1 MSLSKLHRFHTNPP
15 KVEINVVPLVD
26 VSLVLL
32 VIVLLTATFDKNT
45 GFNVKLPKSTMSK
58 RMETKIQD
66 LTVSV
71 TAKGSYV
78 LKNQPISPDALNME
92 LKRYAVANPGGK
104 VSILGDTNAPHG
116 KVVKVMDMVNA
127 ARLKIWVGA
136 RVENDKSTR

>member
-1 MSLSKLHRFHTNPP
+1 MSLSKLHRYHTNPP

-58 RMETKIQD
+58 QMETKIHD
-66 LTVSV
+66 MTVSV
-71 TAKGSYV
+71 TAKGGYV
-78 LKNQPISPDALNME
+78 LRNQPITPAKLNIE

-104 VSILGDTNAPHG
+104 VSILGDTLAPHG
-116 KVVKVMDMVNA
+116 RIVKVMDMVNA

-136 RVENDKSTR
+136 KVDNAKPTR

>member
-1 MSLSKLHRFHTNPP
+1 MSLSKLHRYHTNPP

-45 GFNVKLPKSTMSK
+45 GFNVKLPKSSMSK
-58 RMETKIQD
+58 QIETKIQD

-78 LKNQPISPDALNME
+78 LKNQPISPDALNLE

-116 KVVKVMDMVNA
+116 RVVKVMDMVNA

-136 RVENDKSTR
+136 RVENDKPTR

>member
-1 MSLSKLHRFHTNPP
+1 MSLSKLHRYHTNPP

-58 RMETKIQD
+58 QIETKIQD
-66 LTVSV
+66 MTVTV
-71 TAKGSYV
+71 TAKGGYV
-78 LKNQPISPDALNME
+78 LKNQPISAKNLNLE
-92 LKRYAVANPGGK
+92 LKRFAVQNPGGK

-136 RVENDKSTR
+136 KVENAKPTP